1 MQVLSGSQRRYLRA
15 LAHHL
20 NPVILVGKG
29 GINDAL
35 VEATH
40 EALNDHE
47 LIKVKFNDF
56 KEERRELTTLLQE
69 RTESHVVGIVGNIAM
84 LYRPQADPE
93 KRTITLPQ

>member
-1 MQVLSGSQRRYLRA
+1 MQELLGSQRRHLRA

-35 VEATH
+35 VQATD

-56 KEERRELTTLLQE
+56 KEERRSLSEVLRE
-69 RTESHVVGIVGNIAM
+69 RTESHIVGIVGNIAI
-84 LYRPQADPE
+84 LYRQHSDPE
-93 KRTITLPQ
+93 KRQIVLPQ